1 MNQQQ
6 DQLATLHE
14 IRNIMDR
21 SSRFIS
27 LSGLS
32 GVAAGVSALIG
43 AVAVKWYLVT
53 HQIDYSQHAGRHL
66 TRESIVFMAAVAAL
80 VFILAL
86 CSATYF
92 TARNAR
98 KSNHR
103 VWDSKTERMLV
114 NLFIPL
120 GAGGIFCAALI
131 YHSLFYLV
139 APVMLIFYGCALLNA
154 SKYTLSDIRYLGL
167 CEIVLG
173 LLASFFAGYGLLAW
187 TVGFGV
193 LHIIYGA
200 LVYFKYER

>member
-6 DQLATLHE
+6 DQLAALHE

-32 GVAAGVSALIG
+32 GVAAGVSALLG
-43 AVAVKWYLVT
+43 AVVVKWYLLT
-53 HQIDYSQHAGRHL
+53 HHIDYKQDAGRYL
-66 TRESIVFMAAVAAL
+66 TREAVLFILAVAAL

-86 CSATYF
+86 CSAIYF

-103 VWDSKTERMLV
+103 VWDSKTERMLI

-120 GAGGIFCAALI
+120 AAGGIFCAILI
-131 YHSLFYLV
+131 YHGLLYLV
-139 APVMLIFYGCALLNA
+139 APAMLLFYGCALLNA

-167 CEIVLG
+167 CELVLG
-173 LLASFFAGYGLLAW
+173 LLASFFIGYGLFAW
-187 TVGFGV
+187 TLGFGV
-193 LHIIYGA
+193 LHIVYGT